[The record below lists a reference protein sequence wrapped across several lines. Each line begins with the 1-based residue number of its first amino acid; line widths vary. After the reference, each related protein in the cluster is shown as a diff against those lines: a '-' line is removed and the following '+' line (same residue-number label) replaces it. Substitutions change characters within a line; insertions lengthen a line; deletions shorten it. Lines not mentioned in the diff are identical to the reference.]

1 MLKMTYKGKTIQK
14 HIRGNWFVRVR
25 YQGKVISIYG
35 RTQIDCYDKLKL
47 FVEKIEIER
56 AQKFLQKLE
65 VLTIPQ
71 APPPQQ
77 TESKKT
83 GYTLKEWFDEWLN
96 SYKVGNVRQATIDSF
111 LKAFS
116 YLEKLHNVNIQEI
129 TSLMLSKVINSTV
142 GARSKDKIHN
152 LCRQMFSIAFNNRV
166 VESNPTLIIP
176 RPKQYAKFEK
186 KAFTPEQERKFI
198 SLCLADLDK
207 YEPLLI
213 CLQQGI
219 RKGELLALRP
229 NDLDFKQNTLRI
241 DESYDHN
248 YPDDLETKNAASKR
262 TMPMFGMTR
271 QLLLKYKDCDPDKR
285 IYGEINGAT
294 LGLWLVKLLKDN
306 DLPRMTLHELRHT
319 FITRCHEK
327 VIDELIIQKW
337 VGHAKGSRMTKAV
350 YTHIN
355 NDTELKSI
363 DLLNAKY
370 N

>member
-1 MLKMTYKGKTIQK
+1 MTYKGKTIQR
-14 HIRGNWFVRVR
+14 HIRGNWFVRVHYR
-25 YQGKVISIYG
+25 GKTVSIYG
-35 RTQIDCYDKLKL
+35 RTQIDCYNKLKL
-47 FVEKIEIER
+47 FVEKIEVDK
-56 AQKFLQKLE
+56 AQRVLQRLE
-65 VLTIPQ
+65 VLAMPQ
-71 APPPQQ
+71 AQPLPKAQA
-77 TESKKT
+77 KKT
-83 GYTLKEWFDEWLN
+83 GYTLKEWFDEWLG

-152 LCRQMFSIAFNNRV
+152 LCRQMFLIAFNNRI

-186 KAFTPEQERKFI
+186 KAFTPEQEKKFI
-198 SLCLADLDK
+198 DLCLANLNK

-213 CLQQGI
+213 CLLQGI

-241 DESYDHN
+241 DESYDQN

-262 TMPMFGMTR
+262 TMPMFGMIR
-271 QLLLKYKDCDPDKR
+271 QILLKFKDCDPDKR
-285 IYGEINGAT
+285 IYEINGAT
-294 LGLWLVKLLKDN
+294 LGKRLEKLLKDN

-355 NDTELKSI
+355 NETELKSI
-363 DLLNAKY
+363 ELLNASNY
-370 N
+370 